1 MPSLLSGLTRL
12 SGLLPN
18 TAPWR
23 NSRDFRL
30 TWTSGTVTMLG
41 SIFTMTAIPLQI
53 AHLTGS
59 PLAVGAVG
67 AVELAPVILFGLYG
81 GVLADRADRR
91 TVALVTEIALA
102 GLSALLLANALL
114 GTPAVW
120 PLYVAAGVTAALQG
134 IQQPSLDAMIPR
146 LVPHGQLVAAG
157 ALLSLRGSIATVAAP
172 AAAGLLIAGA
182 GVPWAYLIDLVTFL
196 VSIALLA
203 RVRPVPSE
211 RDAEAPQLRE
221 FIEGARYAA
230 RRPDLMGTYLADL
243 AATAFALPT
252 ALFPFLAEELDA
264 VWALGLLYSAAA
276 VGSLLAAATGG
287 WTERVHRH
295 GRLVLLSVALVGAAT
310 AAAAL
315 APNLWT
321 VLICLALAGA
331 AHWIGDTFR
340 GAIWNQS
347 IPDELRG
354 RAAGLEMLIGTAGP
368 ALGDLRAGGL
378 AARQGILASLRTGGL
393 LCLGG
398 AAVLSASFPSLWRYD
413 QRTHAQHT
421 HGQEPHG
428 QEPHEQEPQP
438 AEPAH

>member
-1 MPSLLSGLTRL
+1 MSALLAR
-12 SGLLPN
+12 LLPN

-23 NSRDFRL
+23 DSRDFRL

-53 AHLTGS
+53 AHLTSS

-67 AVELAPVILFGLYG
+67 AVELVPAVLFGLYG

-91 TVALVTEIALA
+91 TVALVTEVALA
-102 GLSALLLANALL
+102 ALSALLLANALL

-120 PLYVAAGVTAALQG
+120 PLYAAAGVAAALQG

-146 LVPHGQLVAAG
+146 LVPHEQLVAAG

-182 GVPWAYLIDLVTFL
+182 GVPAAFLVDLATFL

-211 RDAEAPQLRE
+211 RDAESPQLGE
-221 FIEGARYAA
+221 FVEGARYAA
-230 RRPDLMGTYLADL
+230 RRPDLVGTYLADL
-243 AATAFALPT
+243 AATVFALPT
-252 ALFPFLAEELDA
+252 ALFPFLAQELDA
-264 VWALGLLYSAAA
+264 VWALGLLYSSAA

-310 AAAAL
+310 ATAAV
-315 APNLWT
+315 APGLWAVLLCLT
-321 VLICLALAGA
+321 VAGA

-340 GAIWNQS
+340 SAIWNQS

-354 RAAGLEMLIGTAGP
+354 RAAGLEMLIGSAGP

-378 AARQGILASLRTGGL
+378 AARQGILAALRTGGL
-393 LCLGG
+393 LCLGS
-398 AAVLSASFPSLWRYD
+398 AAVLPAAFPALWRYD
-413 QRTHAQHT
+413 QRA
-421 HGQEPHG
+421 HGREPS
-428 QEPHEQEPQP
+428 P
-438 AEPAH
+438 AESTP